1 MSTREMAPTLHEVT
15 PPISQLD
22 ASLSPFLTHLMAG
35 LSEQIKV
42 MASEAAATAVAK
54 EKERIL
60 NEFRVTLQDEA
71 TKILERV
78 MVTSKEELA
87 SRTLRELNET
97 SEAAVQQRHERW
109 LKTIE
114 QDVVRVTADIQ
125 QHMDSSR
132 REMVERV
139 RSQAAPVLGEAQAA
153 LQKLQTL
160 KDELKVNLVTMCKQ
174 FEEFLQESAD
184 KSATD
189 MQAKIAEAGKQF
201 ENNVNA
207 RAAAADA
214 AVTESSS
221 QALLKLSQDC
231 QQAAENQLRS
241 LAATAEQTANA
252 AKDSA
257 EISRQSLSEMET
269 LVRSRIESIG
279 ESLVNIA
286 KKEVIR
292 PSD

>member
-1 MSTREMAPTLHEVT
+1 
-15 PPISQLD
+15 
-22 ASLSPFLTHLMAG
+22 MAG

-78 MVTSKEELA
+78 MVTSKEELT

>member
-1 MSTREMAPTLHEVT
+1 MAPTLHEVT

-22 ASLSPFLTHLMAG
+22 ASLSPFLSHLMAG

-87 SRTLRELNET
+87 SRTLGELNET
-97 SEAAVQQRHERW
+97 SEAAVQERHERW

-114 QDVVRVTADIQ
+114 QDVQRVTADIQ

-132 REMVERV
+132 RETVERV

-231 QQAAENQLRS
+231 QQTAENQLRS

-257 EISRQSLSEMET
+257 EISRQSLSVMQT
-269 LVRSRIESIG
+269 LVRKRIEASG
-279 ESLVNIA
+279 T
-286 KKEVIR
+286 
-292 PSD
+292 

>member
-1 MSTREMAPTLHEVT
+1 MAPTLDEVA

-35 LSEQIKV
+35 LSEQVKV
-42 MASEAAATAVAK
+42 MTTEAAATAVEK

-60 NEFRVTLQDEA
+60 NEFRVILQDEA

-78 MVTSKEELA
+78 MVSSKEELA
-87 SRTLRELNET
+87 SRTLKELNET
-97 SEAAVQQRHERW
+97 SEAAVQQKLERW

-114 QDVVRVTADIQ
+114 QDAQRVTAAIQ
-125 QHMDSSR
+125 HNMDSSR

-174 FEEFLQESAD
+174 FEEFLQESGD
-184 KSATD
+184 KSTAQ
-189 MQAKIAEAGKQF
+189 MQAKIVEAEKQF

-214 AVTESSS
+214 AATESNS

-231 QQAAENQLRS
+231 QHTAENQLSS
-241 LAATAEQTANA
+241 LAATAEQTASA
-252 AKDSA
+252 VKDSA
-257 EISRQSLSEMET
+257 EISRQSLSEMEA

-286 KKEVIR
+286 RKEVIR

>member
-1 MSTREMAPTLHEVT
+1 VSTREMAPTLEEAA

-42 MASEAAATAVAK
+42 MTTEAAATAVAK

-60 NEFRVTLQDEA
+60 NEFRVILQDEA

-78 MVTSKEELA
+78 MVSSKEELA

-97 SEAAVQQRHERW
+97 TEAAVQQKHDRW

-114 QDVVRVTADIQ
+114 QDAERVAAAVQ
-125 QHMDSSR
+125 QNMDSSR

-139 RSQAAPVLGEAQAA
+139 RSQAAPILGEAQAA
-153 LQKLQTL
+153 LQTL

-184 KSATD
+184 KSVTH
-189 MQAKIAEAGKQF
+189 MQARIAEADKQF

-207 RAAAADA
+207 RAAAADTA
-214 AVTESSS
+214 ATESSS

-231 QQAAENQLRS
+231 QQTAENQLKS
-241 LAATAEQTANA
+241 LAATAEQATNA
-252 AKDSA
+252 VKDSA
-257 EISRQSLSEMET
+257 EISWQSVSEMET
-269 LVRSRIESIG
+269 LVRSRIEFMG

-286 KKEVIR
+286 KKK
-292 PSD
+292 

>member
-1 MSTREMAPTLHEVT
+1 VSTREMAPTLREVT

-22 ASLSPFLTHLMAG
+22 ASLSPFLSHLMAG

-54 EKERIL
+54 EKEGIL
-60 NEFRVTLQDEA
+60 NEFRITLQDEA

-97 SEAAVQQRHERW
+97 SEAAVQERHERW

-132 REMVERV
+132 RETVERV

-184 KSATD
+184 KSATH

-201 ENNVNA
+201 ENNINA

-231 QQAAENQLRS
+231 QQTAENQLRS
-241 LAATAEQTANA
+241 LLATAEQTANA

-286 KKEVIR
+286 KKEK
-292 PSD
+292 

>member
-1 MSTREMAPTLHEVT
+1 MSTREMAPKLHEVT

-42 MASEAAATAVAK
+42 MTSEAAATAVAK

-60 NEFRVTLQDEA
+60 NEFRVILQDEA

-78 MVTSKEELA
+78 MVTSKEELT

-114 QDVVRVTADIQ
+114 QDVQRVTADIQ

-184 KSATD
+184 KSATH
-189 MQAKIAEAGKQF
+189 MQAKIAEACKQF

-214 AVTESSS
+214 AITESSS

-231 QQAAENQLRS
+231 QQ
-241 LAATAEQTANA
+241 TAEQTANA

-286 KKEVIR
+286 KKK
-292 PSD
+292 

>member
-1 MSTREMAPTLHEVT
+1 VSTREMAPKLHEVT

-42 MASEAAATAVAK
+42 MTSEAAATAVAK

-60 NEFRVTLQDEA
+60 NEFRVILQDEA

-78 MVTSKEELA
+78 MVTSKEELT

-114 QDVVRVTADIQ
+114 QDVQRVTADIQ

-184 KSATD
+184 KSATH
-189 MQAKIAEAGKQF
+189 MQAKIAEACKQF

-214 AVTESSS
+214 AITESSS

-231 QQAAENQLRS
+231 QQ
-241 LAATAEQTANA
+241 TAEQTANA

-286 KKEVIR
+286 KKK
-292 PSD
+292 

>member
-78 MVTSKEELA
+78 MVSSKEELA

-97 SEAAVQQRHERW
+97 SEAAVQERHERW

-114 QDVVRVTADIQ
+114 QDVQKVNADIQ

-132 REMVERV
+132 RETVERV

-153 LQKLQTL
+153 VQKLQTL

-231 QQAAENQLRS
+231 QQTAENQLRS
-241 LAATAEQTANA
+241 LVATAEQTANA

>member
-1 MSTREMAPTLHEVT
+1 
-15 PPISQLD
+15 
-22 ASLSPFLTHLMAG
+22 MAG

-184 KSATD
+184 KSATH

-231 QQAAENQLRS
+231 QQTAENQLRS

-292 PSD
+292 PSV

>member
-1 MSTREMAPTLHEVT
+1 VSTREMAPTLDEVA

-60 NEFRVTLQDEA
+60 NEFRVILQDEA

-78 MVTSKEELA
+78 MAASKEELA

-97 SEAAVQQRHERW
+97 AEAAVQQKHERW

-114 QDVVRVTADIQ
+114 QDVERVTATIQ
-125 QHMDSSR
+125 HSMDSSR

-160 KDELKVNLVTMCKQ
+160 KDELKVNLVTTCKQ

-184 KSATD
+184 KSATH

-214 AVTESSS
+214 AVPESSS

-231 QQAAENQLRS
+231 QQTAENQLRS
-241 LAATAEQTANA
+241 LVATAEQTANA

-286 KKEVIR
+286 TKK
-292 PSD
+292 

>member
-1 MSTREMAPTLHEVT
+1 MSTREIAATLNEVT

-42 MASEAAATAVAK
+42 MTSEAAATAVAK
-54 EKERIL
+54 EKDRIL

-78 MVTSKEELA
+78 MLTSKGELA
-87 SRTLRELNET
+87 SRTLKELNET
-97 SEAAVQQRHERW
+97 FEAAVQQKHERW

-114 QDVVRVTADIQ
+114 QDVQRVTADIKQ
-125 QHMDSSR
+125 NMDSSR
-132 REMVERV
+132 REIVERV

-160 KDELKVNLVTMCKQ
+160 KDEMKVNLVTMCRQ

-184 KSATD
+184 KSATH
-189 MQAKIAEAGKQF
+189 MQAKIAEAEKQF

-207 RAAAADA
+207 RAAAADT

-221 QALLKLSQDC
+221 RALLKLSQDC
-231 QQAAENQLRS
+231 QQTAENQLKS
-241 LAATAEQTANA
+241 LAAIAEQTTNA
-252 AKDSA
+252 VKDSA
-257 EISRQSLSEMET
+257 ESSRQSLGEMET
-269 LVRSRIESIG
+269 LVLNRIEVIG

-286 KKEVIR
+286 KRSK
-292 PSD
+292 SDPH

>member
-1 MSTREMAPTLHEVT
+1 MSTREIAATLNEVT

-42 MASEAAATAVAK
+42 MTSEAAATAVAK
-54 EKERIL
+54 EKDRIL

-78 MVTSKEELA
+78 MLTSKGELA
-87 SRTLRELNET
+87 SRTLKELNET
-97 SEAAVQQRHERW
+97 FEAAVQQKHERW

-114 QDVVRVTADIQ
+114 QDVQRVTADIKQ
-125 QHMDSSR
+125 NMDSSR
-132 REMVERV
+132 REIVERV

-160 KDELKVNLVTMCKQ
+160 KDEMKVNLVTMCRQ

-184 KSATD
+184 KSATH
-189 MQAKIAEAGKQF
+189 MQAKVAEAGKQF

-207 RAAAADA
+207 RAAAADT

-221 QALLKLSQDC
+221 RALLKLSQDC
-231 QQAAENQLRS
+231 QQTAENQLKS
-241 LAATAEQTANA
+241 LAAIAEQTTNA
-252 AKDSA
+252 VKDSA
-257 EISRQSLSEMET
+257 ESSRQSLGEMET
-269 LVRSRIESIG
+269 LVLNRIEVIG

-286 KKEVIR
+286 KRSK
-292 PSD
+292 SDPH

>member
-1 MSTREMAPTLHEVT
+1 MSTREMAPTLDEVA

-42 MASEAAATAVAK
+42 MTSEAAATAVAK

-60 NEFRVTLQDEA
+60 NEFRVILQDEA

-78 MVTSKEELA
+78 MAASKEELA

-97 SEAAVQQRHERW
+97 AEAAVQQKHERW

-114 QDVVRVTADIQ
+114 QDVERVTATIQ
-125 QHMDSSR
+125 HSMDSSR

-184 KSATD
+184 KSATH
-189 MQAKIAEAGKQF
+189 MQAKIAEADKQF

-231 QQAAENQLRS
+231 QQTAENQLKS
-241 LAATAEQTANA
+241 LAATAEQTTNA
-252 AKDSA
+252 VKDSA

-269 LVRSRIESIG
+269 LVRSRIEFIG

-286 KKEVIR
+286 KKM
-292 PSD
+292 

>member
-1 MSTREMAPTLHEVT
+1 VSTREMAPTLDEVA

-42 MASEAAATAVAK
+42 MTSEAAATAVAK

-60 NEFRVTLQDEA
+60 NEFRVILQDEA

-78 MVTSKEELA
+78 MVASKEELA

-97 SEAAVQQRHERW
+97 AEAAMQQKHERW

-114 QDVVRVTADIQ
+114 QDVERVTATIQ
-125 QHMDSSR
+125 HSMDSSR

-184 KSATD
+184 KSATH
-189 MQAKIAEAGKQF
+189 MQAKIAEADKQF

-231 QQAAENQLRS
+231 QQTAENQLKS
-241 LAATAEQTANA
+241 LAATAEQTTNA
-252 AKDSA
+252 VKDST

-286 KKEVIR
+286 KKK
-292 PSD
+292 

>member
-1 MSTREMAPTLHEVT
+1 MAPTLDEVA

-35 LSEQIKV
+35 LSEQVKV
-42 MASEAAATAVAK
+42 MTTEAAATAVEK

-60 NEFRVTLQDEA
+60 NEFRVILQDEA

-78 MVTSKEELA
+78 MVSSKEELA
-87 SRTLRELNET
+87 SRTLKELNET
-97 SEAAVQQRHERW
+97 SEAAVQQKHERW

-114 QDVVRVTADIQ
+114 QDAQRVTAAIQ
-125 QHMDSSR
+125 HTMDSSR

-174 FEEFLQESAD
+174 FEEFLQESGD
-184 KSATD
+184 KSTAQ
-189 MQAKIAEAGKQF
+189 MQAKIVEAEKQF

-214 AVTESSS
+214 AATESNS

-231 QQAAENQLRS
+231 EHTAENQLSS
-241 LAATAEQTANA
+241 LAATAEQTASA
-252 AKDSA
+252 VKVSA
-257 EISRQSLSEMET
+257 EISRQSLSEMEA

-286 KKEVIR
+286 RKEVIR

>member
-1 MSTREMAPTLHEVT
+1 MAPTLDEVA

-42 MASEAAATAVAK
+42 MTSEAAATAVAK

-60 NEFRVTLQDEA
+60 NEFRVILQDEA

-78 MVTSKEELA
+78 MAASKEELA

-97 SEAAVQQRHERW
+97 AEAAVQQKHERW

-114 QDVVRVTADIQ
+114 QDVERVTATIQ
-125 QHMDSSR
+125 HSMDSSR

-184 KSATD
+184 KSATH
-189 MQAKIAEAGKQF
+189 MQAKIAEADKQF

-231 QQAAENQLRS
+231 QQTAENQLKS
-241 LAATAEQTANA
+241 LAATAEQTTNA
-252 AKDSA
+252 VKDSA

-286 KKEVIR
+286 KKK
-292 PSD
+292 